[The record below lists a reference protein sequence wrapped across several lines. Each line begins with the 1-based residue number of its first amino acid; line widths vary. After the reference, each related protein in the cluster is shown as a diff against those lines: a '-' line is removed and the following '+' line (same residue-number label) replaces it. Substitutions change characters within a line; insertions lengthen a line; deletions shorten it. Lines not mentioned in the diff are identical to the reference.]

1 MHVAARA
8 RLVLARR
15 PWVYWAVVAT
25 FATLAVVAVQREMT
39 SIDAERNR
47 WGTARE
53 VLVARQNH
61 EPGDPLDVDLVE
73 LPVAALPADAL
84 VEVPDVGRV
93 RQRVGRGEVLTE
105 FDIADAVGPAAL
117 AVPGTVV
124 VALSDPLARGVV
136 PGLRVEVAADGL
148 VLSADATVTE
158 VADDVIFVAVDER
171 DAAIVAAAAQQ
182 GIASLLYL
190 P

>member
-25 FATLAVVAVQREMT
+25 FAALAVVAVEDQLA

-47 WGTARE
+47 WGTTRQ
-53 VLVARQNH
+53 VLVARRHH
-61 EPGDPLDVDLVE
+61 EPGDPLMADLVE

-84 VEVPDVGRV
+84 VDAPAGGRI
-93 RQRVGRGEVLTE
+93 RQRVAVGEVLTAG
-105 FDIADAVGPAAL
+105 DVTGVAGPAAL
-117 AVPGTVV
+117 AEPGTVV
-124 VALSDPLARGVV
+124 VALSDPLARSVV
-136 PGLRVEVAADGL
+136 PGLRVEVTADGL
-148 VLSADATVTE
+148 VLAENATVTD
-158 VADDVIFVAVDER
+158 VVDDVIFVAVAER
-171 DAAIVAAAAQQ
+171 DAAAVAAATQQ
-182 GIASLLYL
+182 GIASLVYL